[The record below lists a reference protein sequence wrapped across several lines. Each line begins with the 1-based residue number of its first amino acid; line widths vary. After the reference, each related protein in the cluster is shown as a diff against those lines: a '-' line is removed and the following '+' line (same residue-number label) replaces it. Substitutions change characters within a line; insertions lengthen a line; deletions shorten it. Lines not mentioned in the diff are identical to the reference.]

1 MYISFVLYPSTPGD
15 GQIGRF
21 IFIHTPSPWLF
32 FRHFF
37 HSIYSIWGS
46 IMCTELRRCE
56 VTVYTLAIAG
66 IHLYRYEISRFPT
79 IFSNFFGIVFVA
91 QFLRTYRIEVGI
103 FRVFWFLR
111 YSVLKISR
119 TNGHFLR
126 FIKWRSE
133 VAGNPYAKE
142 VGWGR
147 GMHDK
152 LYQK

>member
-1 MYISFVLYPSTPGD
+1 
-15 GQIGRF
+15 
-21 IFIHTPSPWLF
+21 
-32 FRHFF
+32 
-37 HSIYSIWGS
+37 
-46 IMCTELRRCE
+46 MCTELRRCE

-126 FIKWRSE
+126 FIK
-133 VAGNPYAKE
+133 
-142 VGWGR
+142 
-147 GMHDK
+147 
-152 LYQK
+152 